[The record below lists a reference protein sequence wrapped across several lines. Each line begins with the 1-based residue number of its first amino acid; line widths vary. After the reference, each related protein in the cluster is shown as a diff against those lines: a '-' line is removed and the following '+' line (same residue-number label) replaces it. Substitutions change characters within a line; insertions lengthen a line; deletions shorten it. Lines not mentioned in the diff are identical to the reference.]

1 MKALQ
6 QGVIGDCNFGAEKTV
21 KCHHERLKK
30 VTKTIDT
37 SMPRS
42 YKEKIERNASP
53 GTHITYSTLSMPII
67 ECLLYLTTSEI
78 H

>member
-42 YKEKIERNASP
+42 LKEKIERNASP
-53 GTHITYSTLSMPII
+53 GIACINDCCMKHIR
-67 ECLLYLTTSEI
+67 LLAYY
-78 H
+78 

>member
-21 KCHHERLKK
+21 RCHHNRLKK

-42 YKEKIERNASP
+42 YKEKLERSASP
-53 GTHITYSTLSMPII
+53 GIPLFSQYFAEII
-67 ECLLYLTTSEI
+67 HLLM
-78 H
+78 